1 MKRIVK
7 NRYLILSLLMF
18 FLGVMIQQQYFSFN
32 YQTSDLNNFKTS
44 LLKKEKLSNDLADT
58 LLAVASKDDFNQLTS
73 KYGEKIEQ
81 LFSKYGLSFYV
92 FNKGKM
98 IYWTNNTLVV
108 SETILNQKEGFIH
121 LPNAN
126 VELIKKTNDSLS
138 VVAFIL
144 IRQQFLYENNFLHN
158 DFHKS
163 FNLKSKAKTL
173 HGNKT
178 DKNAVFNNKNE
189 YLFTLKIVE
198 SKNLSVIYTLA
209 FVFFVLGSF
218 ALLFYFLSLLAYKKL
233 KIWQFIVF
241 FLFAFGTR
249 FLIQFYV
256 KTDFFSYIP
265 LFQPKYFA
273 ACAFFPS
280 LADLF
285 LTTLL
290 WLFMIFVFIQKVKT
304 PNLNKKKYLHLFL
317 CLFCLHIHALAAIY
331 IFQVL
336 IQDSS
341 FHFEAFNL
349 NDLDA
354 FSGIGY
360 FIIFIVFLGYFLLVH
375 KIVSVLKFTFKYY
388 TLVFFTFFI
397 SAIFILILL
406 FFGKQIDYFSY
417 FSVLLITLGWFY
429 MNIYNSP
436 RFISIVIII
445 ALFSVYAVN
454 YIKIKSFHRNF
465 EEARVIAVNMA
476 REKDPIAEI
485 IISEVIAKCKKDT
498 VLKSELNPQR
508 FDYIKFYDYLKTH
521 YFSGYLRQYN
531 LQVTICGARD
541 SLLVQQQVKKTYH
554 CYSFFKQLI
563 RKIGYET
570 DVENLYYLQNH
581 LGLIN
586 YLFFVDIRLPETWER
601 VKIFIELINKPN
613 YEVLGY
619 PELLLKNQKKNYN
632 EYLTKNFAKYSKNKL
647 LSSMG
652 DFPYAFDRSVYKHN
666 DKEFDFFRSENFDHF
681 VYNYNENTIILSKPT
696 VTFFNIIISFTYLFL
711 FFIITLIVLAIL
723 TRKLKDIVDI
733 PFNIKNKM
741 AFSLAVILILS
752 MFVIAAATVFYTTT
766 QFENNQHKLLREK
779 IQSVLVEL
787 ENKLPEIDD
796 IEELNKN
803 YLNDLLIK
811 FSNIFYTDINIYNL
825 KGELFAT
832 SRSEIFDRKL
842 TGNKI
847 NAAAYR
853 ELFINKKVKMV
864 HKENIGKLNYYSAY
878 IPFSN
883 GNNKLIAYLNLP
895 YFSKEIELR
904 QELSHVLVAIINLY
918 AFLIILSL
926 LAVIYLS
933 NKLTAPLRLVQQRI
947 HNLDLSKK
955 NERIIY
961 KGDDE
966 IAELV
971 NEYNKMLEELDKSAQ
986 LLAKSERE
994 SAWREMAK
1002 QIAHEIK
1009 NPLTPMKLS
1018 VQLLSKS
1025 KKNEDTDFDERF
1037 ERTTATLVEHIDS
1050 LSSIASAF
1058 SQFAKIPKAHFR
1070 SVNIIDSVHSCVQIF
1085 KEYAHIKILIQ
1096 NKTTDSLFVLA
1107 DNERILRVFN
1117 NLIKNAVQAIDKNEK
1132 GIILIEIEQKNKS
1145 VIIKIQD
1152 NGSGISQDAKKKLFQ
1167 PNFTTKTSGAGLGLA
1182 IVKNILEEVDG
1193 HIWFESEE
1201 GKGAS
1206 FFISLPLLQ
1215 SEQA

>member
-1 MKRIVK
+1 M
-7 NRYLILSLLMF
+7 SLLLF
-18 FLGVMIQQQYFSFN
+18 FLGVMIKQRYFSFS
-32 YQTSDLNNFKTS
+32 YQASDLNSFKSS
-44 LLKKEKLSNDLADT
+44 LAKKEKLSNDLADT
-58 LLAVASKDDFNQLTS
+58 LLTATS
-73 KYGEKIEQ
+73 KGNFDYLTNKYGKYFDQ
-81 LFSKYGLSFYV
+81 VFTKYGLSFYV
-92 FNKGKM
+92 FDKDKM
-98 IYWTNNTLVV
+98 TYWTNNTLVV
-108 SETILNQKEGFIH
+108 SPNILKQKEGFVH

-138 VVAFIL
+138 VVALIL
-144 IRQQFLYENNFLHN
+144 IQQQFLYENNFLHN
-158 DFHKS
+158 DFHQS
-163 FNLKSKAKTL
+163 FKLKSKAKTL
-173 HGNKT
+173 YGNKT
-178 DKNAVFNNKNE
+178 DKNAVFSKKNN
-189 YLFTLKIVE
+189 YLFTLKMTESQNLPIVY
-198 SKNLSVIYTLA
+198 SIS
-209 FVFFVLGSF
+209 FVLFVLGSF
-218 ALLFYFLSLLAYKKL
+218 ALLFYFLSLLAHKKL
-233 KIWQFIVF
+233 KIEQFIIF
-241 FLFAFGTR
+241 FIFTFGLR
-249 FLIQFYV
+249 FFIQFYI
-256 KTDFFSYIP
+256 KTDFFNYIP

-273 ACAFFPS
+273 SSAFFPS
-280 LADLF
+280 LADLL
-285 LTTLL
+285 LTALL
-290 WLFMIFVFIQKVKT
+290 WLFMVFVFIQKVET
-304 PNLNKKKYLHLFL
+304 PNLKQKKHLHLFL
-317 CLFCLHIHALAAIY
+317 SLLCLHIYALVAIY
-331 IFQVL
+331 IFQIL

-354 FSGIGY
+354 FSGIAY
-360 FIIFIVFLGYFLLVH
+360 FIIFIVFLGYFLLVN
-375 KIVSVLKFTFKYY
+375 KTVLVLKLKFKYFALVLFTF
-388 TLVFFTFFI
+388 VI
-397 SAIFILILL
+397 SGIFILALHLL
-406 FFGKQIDYFSY
+406 NKPIDYFSY
-417 FSVLLITLGWFY
+417 FSVLLITLSWFY
-429 MNIYNSP
+429 LNIYNSP

-454 YIKIKSFHRNF
+454 YIKIKSFHKNF
-465 EEARVIAVNMA
+465 EEAKIIAVNMA

-485 IISEVIAKCKKDT
+485 IISEVIDKCKKDT
-498 VLKSELNPQR
+498 VLKNELNPQN
-508 FDYIKFYDYLKTH
+508 FDYTKFYDYLKTH

-531 LQVTICGARD
+531 LQITICGARD

-554 CYSFFKQLI
+554 CHSFFRQLI

-570 DVENLYYLQNH
+570 EVKNLYYLQNH

-586 YLFFVDIRLPETWER
+586 YLFFVDIRLPDTWER
-601 VKIFIELINKPN
+601 VKLFIELINKPN

-632 EYLTKNFAKYSKNKL
+632 EYLTKHFAKYSKNKL

-681 VYNYNENTIILSKPT
+681 VYNYNDNTIILSKPT
-696 VTFFNIIISFTYLFL
+696 LTFFNIIISLTYLFL
-711 FFIITLIVLAIL
+711 FFIITLILLAII
-723 TRKLKDIVDI
+723 TRKLKYIVDI
-733 PFNIKNKM
+733 QFDIKNKM
-741 AFSLAVILILS
+741 AFSLAGILVLS
-752 MFVIAAATVFYTTT
+752 MLVIAAATVFYTSS
-766 QFENNQHKLLREK
+766 QFETNQRKLLREK

-811 FSNIFYTDINIYNL
+811 FSNVFYTDINIYNL

-847 NAAAYR
+847 NATAYR
-853 ELFINKKVKMV
+853 ELFINKKVRMV
-864 HKENIGKLNYYSAY
+864 HKESIGKLNYYSAY

-883 GNNKLIAYLNLP
+883 NDNKLIAYLNLP

-961 KGDDE
+961 KGNDE

-971 NEYNKMLEELDKSAQ
+971 SEYNRMLEELDKSAQ

-1025 KKNEDTDFDERF
+1025 KKNKDTDFDERF

-1070 SVNIIDSVHSCVQIF
+1070 SVNIVDSIRSCVQIF
-1085 KEYAHIKILIQ
+1085 KEYAHIKILIE
-1096 NKTTDSLFVLA
+1096 NKTADKLFVLA

-1117 NLIKNAVQAIDKNEK
+1117 NLIKNAVQAIDKEKK
-1132 GIILIEIEQKNKS
+1132 GIILIETEQKNEF

-1152 NGSGISQDAKKKLFQ
+1152 NGSGISQEARGKLFQ

-1182 IVKNILEEVDG
+1182 IVKNILEEVGG

-1201 GKGAS
+1201 RKGTS
-1206 FFISLPLLQ
+1206 FFISLPLLE